1 MIMNNLEDMQRS
13 CLVAD
18 FTPEQQGSELTL
30 MGWCHR
36 QRDIGNLVFITLRDR
51 SGELQL
57 VIDDQSPPEA
67 LAAARQVRSEY
78 VLACR
83 GILRKRQDVNP
94 DMPTGEW
101 ELHITE
107 LRILSK
113 AKTPPFYIEENVD
126 TGEAL
131 RLEHRYLDLR
141 RPDLQRKIIKRHQ
154 ITKWTRDFFEQEGF
168 FEIETP
174 MLIKST
180 PEGARDYLVPSRVFP
195 GEFFALPQSPQLYKQ
210 LLMLSGFD
218 RYMQIAKCFRDE
230 DLRADRQPE
239 FTQIDLEMSFVKA
252 TEVMDLVE
260 HFLAYLWEKSEDYQV
275 KLPIPRLTYTQAL
288 KKYGLDNPDTR
299 FGMELKDISDLASE
313 TDFRV
318 FTGAIESGGSVQ
330 LIVVPQGSKMTRREI
345 DSLTDYVKEYRAK
358 GLAWIALE
366 NEPRGS
372 FLKFVESEWI
382 ERVKQ
387 RVEAETGDLLLFVA
401 DQTDVVYDALGH
413 LREEVAQ
420 RLDLIDQSLWNF
432 VWITEFPMFEYDEE
446 AERYVAV
453 HHPFTSPM
461 DEDLDLLKTDPGQCR
476 AKAYD
481 IVLNGN
487 EIGGGSIRIHDQ
499 ELQSEIFSLLGFSKE
514 ESEDRFG
521 FLLEAFEYG
530 VPPHGGLA
538 FGLDR
543 LVMLL
548 TQSDSIRDVIAFPK
562 VQNSSCLMS
571 KAPSKVSQDQL
582 KELNINIITKDK

>member
-1 MIMNNLEDMQRS
+1 MNNLEDMQRS

-299 FGMELKDISDLASE
+299 FGMELKDVSDLASE

>member
-1 MIMNNLEDMQRS
+1 MNNLEGMQRS

-18 FTPEQQGSELTL
+18 FSPEQQGSELTL

-57 VIDDQSPPEA
+57 VIDDQSPPEV
-67 LAAARQVRSEY
+67 LIAARQVRSEY

-83 GILRKRQDVNP
+83 GTLRKRQDINP

-154 ITKWTRDFFEQEGF
+154 ITKWTRDFFEKEGF

-260 HFLAYLWEKSEDYQV
+260 HFIAYLWEKSENYQV
-275 KLPIPRLTYTQAL
+275 ELPIPRLTYAQAL

-299 FGMELKDISDLASE
+299 FGMELKDVSDLAAE

-330 LIVVPQGSKMTRREI
+330 LIVVPQGSEMTRREI

-372 FLKFVESEWI
+372 FLKFVEPGWI
-382 ERVKQ
+382 EQVKQ

-420 RLDLIDQSLWNF
+420 RLDSIDQSLWNF

-446 AERYVAV
+446 TERYVAV

-514 ESEDRFG
+514 ESQDRFG

-582 KELNINIITKDK
+582 TELNISILEKDK

>member
-1 MIMNNLEDMQRS
+1 MNIIEGMKRS
-13 CLVAD
+13 CLVAE
-18 FTPEQQGSELTL
+18 FTPEQQDSELTL

-57 VIDDQSPPEA
+57 VIDDQSPAEI
-67 LAAARQVRSEY
+67 LDIARQVRSEF
-78 VLACR
+78 VLACK

-101 ELHITE
+101 ELHVQE

-113 AKTPPFYIEENVD
+113 AKTPPFYIEENID

-141 RPDLQRKIIKRHQ
+141 RPDLQKKIIKRHQ
-154 ITKWTRDFFEQEGF
+154 ITKWTRDFFEEAGF
-168 FEIETP
+168 IEIETP

-195 GEFFALPQSPQLYKQ
+195 GKFFALPQSPQLYKQ
-210 LLMLSGFD
+210 LLMLSGYD

-239 FTQIDLEMSFVKA
+239 FTQIDLEMSFVQAEDIMEIIEKY
-252 TEVMDLVE
+252 LI
-260 HFLAYLWEKSEDYQV
+260 FLWDKSEGYQIN
-275 KLPIPRLTYTQAL
+275 LPIPRLTYTEAL
-288 KKYGLDNPDTR
+288 RRFGLDNPDLR
-299 FGMELKDISDLASE
+299 FAMELHDVSELAAQ

-318 FTGAIESGGSVQ
+318 FQGAIEAGGSVQ
-330 LIVVPQGSKMTRREI
+330 LIVVPQGSSMTRREI
-345 DSLTDYVKEYRAK
+345 GSLTDYVKGYQAK
-358 GLAWIALE
+358 GLAWLALDV
-366 NEPRGS
+366 EPRGS
-372 FLKFVESEWI
+372 FLKFVDQAWI
-382 ERVKQ
+382 EQVKAQ
-387 RVEAETGDLLLFVA
+387 VAAEAGDLLLIVA
-401 DQTDVVYDALGH
+401 DQTAVVYDALGH
-413 LREEVAQ
+413 LREEVAK
-420 RLDLIDQSLWNF
+420 RLNLIDESKWSF
-432 VWITEFPMFEYDEE
+432 VWITEFPMFEYNEEE
-446 AERYVAV
+446 ARYVAV

-461 DEDLDLLKTDPGQCR
+461 DEDLHLLDTNPEQCR

-487 EIGGGSIRIHDQ
+487 EIGGGSIRIHDGH
-499 ELQSEIFSLLGFSKE
+499 LQNKVFDLLGLSKE
-514 ESEDRFG
+514 ESAERFG
-521 FLLEAFEYG
+521 FLLKAFQYG

-548 TQSDSIRDVIAFPK
+548 TGSTSIRDVIAFPK

-571 KAPSKVSQDQL
+571 NAPSPVAEDQL
-582 KELNINIITKDK
+582 AELGIELTNS

>member
-1 MIMNNLEDMQRS
+1 MNNLEDMQRS

-239 FTQIDLEMSFVKA
+239 FTQIDIEMSFVKA

>member
-1 MIMNNLEDMQRS
+1 MNTIEGMKRS
-13 CLVAD
+13 CLVTE
-18 FTPEQQGSELTL
+18 FTSEQQGSELTL

-57 VIDDQSPPEA
+57 VIDDQSPVET
-67 LAAARQVRSEY
+67 LEIARQVRSEF
-78 VLACR
+78 VLACK
-83 GILRKRQDVNP
+83 GILRKRQDINP

-101 ELHITE
+101 ELHVQE

-113 AKTPPFYIEENVD
+113 AKTPPFYIEENID

-141 RPDLQRKIIKRHQ
+141 RPDLQKKIIKRHQ
-154 ITKWTRDFFEQEGF
+154 ITKWTRDFFEEAGF
-168 FEIETP
+168 IEIETP

-195 GEFFALPQSPQLYKQ
+195 GKFFALPQSPQLYKQ
-210 LLMLSGFD
+210 LLMLSGYD

-239 FTQIDLEMSFVKA
+239 FTQIDLEISFVQAEDIMEIIEKY
-252 TEVMDLVE
+252 LI
-260 HFLAYLWEKSEDYQV
+260 FLWDKSEGYQIN
-275 KLPIPRLTYTQAL
+275 LPIPRLTYTEAL
-288 KKYGLDNPDTR
+288 RRFGLDNPDLR
-299 FGMELKDISDLASE
+299 FAMELHDVSELAAQ

-318 FTGAIESGGSVQ
+318 FQGAIEAGGSVQ
-330 LIVVPQGSKMTRREI
+330 LIVVPQGSSMTRREI
-345 DSLTDYVKEYRAK
+345 GSLTDYVKGYQAK
-358 GLAWIALE
+358 GLAWLALDV
-366 NEPRGS
+366 EPRGS
-372 FLKFVESEWI
+372 FLKFVDQAWI
-382 ERVKQ
+382 EQVKAQ
-387 RVEAETGDLLLFVA
+387 VAAEAGDLLLIVA
-401 DQTDVVYDALGH
+401 DQTAVVYDALGH
-413 LREEVAQ
+413 LREEVAK
-420 RLDLIDQSLWNF
+420 RLNLIDESKWSF
-432 VWITEFPMFEYDEE
+432 VWITEFPMFEYNEEE
-446 AERYVAV
+446 ARYVAV

-461 DEDLDLLKTDPGQCR
+461 DEDLHLLDTNPEQCR

-487 EIGGGSIRIHDQ
+487 EIGGGSIRIHDGH
-499 ELQSEIFSLLGFSKE
+499 LQNKVFDLLGLSKE
-514 ESEDRFG
+514 ESAERFG
-521 FLLEAFEYG
+521 FLLKAFQYG

-548 TQSDSIRDVIAFPK
+548 TGSTSIRDVIAFPK

-571 KAPSKVSQDQL
+571 NAPSPVAEDQL
-582 KELNINIITKDK
+582 AELGIELTNS

>member
-1 MIMNNLEDMQRS
+1 MNIIEGMKRS
-13 CLVAD
+13 CLVAE
-18 FTPEQQGSELTL
+18 FTPEQQDSELTL

-57 VIDDQSPPEA
+57 VIDDQSPAEI
-67 LAAARQVRSEY
+67 LDIARQVRSEF
-78 VLACR
+78 VLACK

-101 ELHITE
+101 ELHVQE

-113 AKTPPFYIEENVD
+113 AKTPPFYIEENID

-131 RLEHRYLDLR
+131 RLEYRYLDLR

-154 ITKWTRDFFEQEGF
+154 ITKWTRDFFEQQGF
-168 FEIETP
+168 IEIETP

-195 GEFFALPQSPQLYKQ
+195 GKFFALPQSPQLYKQ

-218 RYMQIAKCFRDE
+218 RYMQIVKCFRDE

-239 FTQIDLEMSFVKA
+239 FTQIDLEMSFVQAADIMEIIEKY
-252 TEVMDLVE
+252 LF
-260 HFLAYLWEKSEDYQV
+260 FLWDKSEGCQIN
-275 KLPIPRLTYTQAL
+275 LPIPRLTYTEAL
-288 KKYGLDNPDTR
+288 RRFGLDNPDLR
-299 FGMELKDISDLASE
+299 FGMELHNVSELAAQ

-318 FTGAIESGGSVQ
+318 FSGAIEAGGSVQ
-330 LIVVPQGSKMTRREI
+330 LIVVPQGSSMTRREI
-345 DSLTDYVKEYRAK
+345 DSLTDYVKDYRAK
-358 GLAWIALE
+358 GLAWLALE
-366 NEPRGS
+366 EEPRGS
-372 FLKFVESEWI
+372 FLKFIDQTWI
-382 ERVKQ
+382 EQVKTQ
-387 RVEAETGDLLLFVA
+387 VAAETGDLLLFVA
-401 DQTDVVYDALGH
+401 DQTAVVYDALGH
-413 LREEVAQ
+413 LREEVAA
-420 RLDLIDQSLWNF
+420 RLNLIDQNKWSF
-432 VWITEFPMFEYDEE
+432 VWITEFPMFEYNEE
-446 AERYVAV
+446 EDRYVAV

-461 DEDLDLLKTDPGQCR
+461 DEDLHLLDTNPEQCR

-487 EIGGGSIRIHDQ
+487 EIGGGSIRIHD
-499 ELQSEIFSLLGFSKE
+499 EHLQNKVFDLLGLSEE
-514 ESEDRFG
+514 ESAERFG
-521 FLLEAFEYG
+521 FLLKAFQYG

-548 TQSDSIRDVIAFPK
+548 TDSTSIRDVIAFPK

-571 KAPSKVSQDQL
+571 NAPSPVAEDQL
-582 KELNINIITKDK
+582 AELGIELTDS

>member
-1 MIMNNLEDMQRS
+1 
-13 CLVAD
+13 
-18 FTPEQQGSELTL
+18 
-30 MGWCHR
+30 
-36 QRDIGNLVFITLRDR
+36 
-51 SGELQL
+51 
-57 VIDDQSPPEA
+57 
-67 LAAARQVRSEY
+67 
-78 VLACR
+78 
-83 GILRKRQDVNP
+83 
-94 DMPTGEW
+94 
-101 ELHITE
+101 
-107 LRILSK
+107 
-113 AKTPPFYIEENVD
+113 
-126 TGEAL
+126 
-131 RLEHRYLDLR
+131 
-141 RPDLQRKIIKRHQ
+141 
-154 ITKWTRDFFEQEGF
+154 
-168 FEIETP
+168 
-174 MLIKST
+174 
-180 PEGARDYLVPSRVFP
+180 
-195 GEFFALPQSPQLYKQ
+195 
-210 LLMLSGFD
+210 
-218 RYMQIAKCFRDE
+218 
-230 DLRADRQPE
+230 
-239 FTQIDLEMSFVKA
+239 
-252 TEVMDLVE
+252 
-260 HFLAYLWEKSEDYQV
+260 
-275 KLPIPRLTYTQAL
+275 
-288 KKYGLDNPDTR
+288 
-299 FGMELKDISDLASE
+299 MELKDISDLASE

>member
-1 MIMNNLEDMQRS
+1 MYMNIIEGMKRS
-13 CLVAD
+13 CLVAE
-18 FTPEQQGSELTL
+18 FTPEQQDSELTL

-57 VIDDQSPPEA
+57 VIDDQSPAEI
-67 LAAARQVRSEY
+67 LDIARQVRSEF
-78 VLACR
+78 VLACK

-101 ELHITE
+101 ELHVQE

-113 AKTPPFYIEENVD
+113 AKTPPFYIEENID

-131 RLEHRYLDLR
+131 RLEYRYLDLR

-154 ITKWTRDFFEQEGF
+154 ITKWTRDFFEQQGF
-168 FEIETP
+168 IEIETP

-195 GEFFALPQSPQLYKQ
+195 GKFFALPQSPQLYKQ

-218 RYMQIAKCFRDE
+218 RYMQIVKCFRDE

-239 FTQIDLEMSFVKA
+239 FTQIDLEMSFVQAADIMEIIEKY
-252 TEVMDLVE
+252 LF
-260 HFLAYLWEKSEDYQV
+260 FLWDKSEGCQIN
-275 KLPIPRLTYTQAL
+275 LPIPRLTYTEAL
-288 KKYGLDNPDTR
+288 RRFGLDNPDLR
-299 FGMELKDISDLASE
+299 FGMELHNVSELAAQ

-318 FTGAIESGGSVQ
+318 FSGAIEAGGSVQ
-330 LIVVPQGSKMTRREI
+330 LIVVPQGSSMTRREI
-345 DSLTDYVKEYRAK
+345 DSLTDYVKDYRAK
-358 GLAWIALE
+358 GLAWLALE
-366 NEPRGS
+366 EEPRGS
-372 FLKFVESEWI
+372 FLKFIDQTWI
-382 ERVKQ
+382 EQVKTQ
-387 RVEAETGDLLLFVA
+387 VAAETGDLLLFVA
-401 DQTDVVYDALGH
+401 DQTAVVYDALGH
-413 LREEVAQ
+413 LREEVAA
-420 RLDLIDQSLWNF
+420 RLNLIDQNKWSF
-432 VWITEFPMFEYDEE
+432 VWITEFPMFEYNEE
-446 AERYVAV
+446 EDRYVAV

-461 DEDLDLLKTDPGQCR
+461 DEDLHLLDTNPEQCR

-487 EIGGGSIRIHDQ
+487 EIGGGSIRIHD
-499 ELQSEIFSLLGFSKE
+499 EHLQNKVFDLLGLSEE
-514 ESEDRFG
+514 ESAERFG
-521 FLLEAFEYG
+521 FLLKAFQYG

-548 TQSDSIRDVIAFPK
+548 TDSTSIRDVIAFPK

-571 KAPSKVSQDQL
+571 NAPSPVAEDQL
-582 KELNINIITKDK
+582 AELGIELTDS